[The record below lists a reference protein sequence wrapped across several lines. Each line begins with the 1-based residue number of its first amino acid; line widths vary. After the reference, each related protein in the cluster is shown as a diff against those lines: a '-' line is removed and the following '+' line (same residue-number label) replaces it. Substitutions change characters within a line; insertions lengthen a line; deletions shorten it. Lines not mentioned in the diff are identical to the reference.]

1 MQNEYSNGQGSNMNK
16 LAKSLLLLLVLLIFL
31 SPVVSADGDDDD
43 KGDDDGNDGFGED
56 LGEIAKSLLIATIVL
71 IAWKPLHIWLQKTG
85 IKTNAERWGITDV
98 KVAKKKLL
106 SFNKWMLRIHI
117 IVGTAATIVG
127 FIHGIASQMPDWESS
142 AAWAGWLGL
151 LAMSVLGGLIMW
163 KWPPKAV
170 KKRARA
176 LHTQRALL
184 INSPFLL
191 EIHFLIARAKQ

>member
-1 MQNEYSNGQGSNMNK
+1 MNQFV
-16 LAKSLLLLLVLLIFL
+16 KSLLLLLVLFL
-31 SPVVSADGDDDD
+31 FLTPTVNAFDDDD
-43 KGDDDGNDGFGED
+43 EKEESDDEFSED
-56 LGEIAKSLLIATIVL
+56 LGELAKSLLIATIVL
-71 IAWKPLHIWLQKTG
+71 IAWKPLHLWLQKTG
-85 IKTNAERWGITDV
+85 IKTNAERWGIKDI

-106 SFNKWMLRIHI
+106 RFNKWMLRIHI

-127 FIHGIASQMPDWESS
+127 FIHGIGSQMPDWESS
-142 AAWAGWLGL
+142 AAWAGWVGL

-184 INSPFLL
+184 IITIILL
-191 EIHFLIARAKQ
+191 VAGHELM

>member
-1 MQNEYSNGQGSNMNK
+1 MVDSIGAGGNMNK
-16 LAKSLLLLLVLLIFL
+16 LTKSLLLLFVLFIFL
-31 SPVVSADGDDDD
+31 TPIVSADGGHDDKDDDD
-43 KGDDDGNDGFGED
+43 DGFGED
-56 LGEIAKSLLIATIVL
+56 LGELAKSLLIATIVL
-71 IAWKPLHIWLQKTG
+71 IAWKPIHLWLQKTG
-85 IKTNAERWGITDV
+85 IKTNAQRWGIADI

-106 SFNKWMLRIHI
+106 RFNKWMLRIHI

-184 INSPFLL
+184 IITIVLL
-191 EIHFLIARAKQ
+191 VAGHELM

>member
-1 MQNEYSNGQGSNMNK
+1 MNK
-16 LAKSLLLLLVLLIFL
+16 LTKSLLLLFVLFIFL
-31 SPVVSADGDDDD
+31 TPIVSADEGHDDKDDDD
-43 KGDDDGNDGFGED
+43 DNDNDEFGEE
-56 LGEIAKSLLIATIVL
+56 LGELAKSLLIATIVL
-71 IAWKPLHIWLQKTG
+71 IAWKPLHVWLQKSG
-85 IKTNAERWGITDV
+85 IKTNAVRWGITDL
-98 KVAKKKLL
+98 KATKKKLL
-106 SFNKWMLRIHI
+106 RFNKWMLRIHI

-127 FIHGIASQMPDWESS
+127 LIHGIASQMPDWESS

-184 INSPFLL
+184 IITIILL
-191 EIHFLIARAKQ
+191 VAGHELM

>member
-1 MQNEYSNGQGSNMNK
+1 MNK
-16 LAKSLLLLLVLLIFL
+16 LKNSLLLLFVLFVFL
-31 SPVVSADGDDDD
+31 TPSVSADGDDED
-43 KGDDDGNDGFGED
+43 KGDDDDDGFGEY
-56 LGEIAKSLLIATIVL
+56 LGELAKSLLIATIVL
-71 IAWKPLHIWLQKTG
+71 IAWKPLHLWLQKTG
-85 IKTNAERWGITDV
+85 IKTNAQRWRITDI

-106 SFNKWMLRIHI
+106 RFNKWMLRIHI
-117 IVGTAATIVG
+117 IVGSAATIVG
-127 FIHGIASQMPDWESS
+127 LIHGIASQMPDWESS

-184 INSPFLL
+184 IITIILL
-191 EIHFLIARAKQ
+191 VAGHELM

>member
-1 MQNEYSNGQGSNMNK
+1 MNK
-16 LAKSLLLLLVLLIFL
+16 LAKSLLLLLVLFIFL
-31 SPVVSADGDDDD
+31 TPIVSADEGHDDKDDDD
-43 KGDDDGNDGFGED
+43 DNDNDEFGEE
-56 LGEIAKSLLIATIVL
+56 LGELAKSLLIATIVL
-71 IAWKPLHIWLQKTG
+71 IAWKPLHVWLQKSG
-85 IKTNAERWGITDV
+85 IKTNAERWGITDL
-98 KVAKKKLL
+98 KATKKKLL
-106 SFNKWMLRIHI
+106 KFNKWMLRIHI

-127 FIHGIASQMPDWESS
+127 LIHGIASQMPDWESS

-184 INSPFLL
+184 IITIILL
-191 EIHFLIARAKQ
+191 VAGHELM

>member
-1 MQNEYSNGQGSNMNK
+1 MNK
-16 LAKSLLLLLVLLIFL
+16 LKNLLLLLFVLFVFL
-31 SPVVSADGDDDD
+31 TPNVSADGDDED
-43 KGDDDGNDGFGED
+43 KDEDDDDGFGED
-56 LGEIAKSLLIATIVL
+56 LGELAKSLLIATIVL
-71 IAWKPLHIWLQKTG
+71 IAWKPLHVWLQKTG
-85 IKTNAERWGITDV
+85 IKTNAQRWGITDI

-106 SFNKWMLRIHI
+106 RFNKWMLRIHI

-127 FIHGIASQMPDWESS
+127 LIHGIASQMPDWESS

-184 INSPFLL
+184 IITIILL
-191 EIHFLIARAKQ
+191 VAGHELM

>member
-1 MQNEYSNGQGSNMNK
+1 MNK
-16 LAKSLLLLLVLLIFL
+16 LKHSLLLLFVLFVFL
-31 SPVVSADGDDDD
+31 TPNVSADGDDEDRDEDD
-43 KGDDDGNDGFGED
+43 EDGFGED
-56 LGEIAKSLLIATIVL
+56 LGELAKSFLIATIVL
-71 IAWKPLHIWLQKTG
+71 IAWKPLHVWLQKTG
-85 IKTNAERWGITDV
+85 IKTNAQRWKITDI

-106 SFNKWMLRIHI
+106 RFNKWMLRIHI

-127 FIHGIASQMPDWESS
+127 LIHGIASQMPDWESS

-184 INSPFLL
+184 IITIILL
-191 EIHFLIARAKQ
+191 VAGHELM